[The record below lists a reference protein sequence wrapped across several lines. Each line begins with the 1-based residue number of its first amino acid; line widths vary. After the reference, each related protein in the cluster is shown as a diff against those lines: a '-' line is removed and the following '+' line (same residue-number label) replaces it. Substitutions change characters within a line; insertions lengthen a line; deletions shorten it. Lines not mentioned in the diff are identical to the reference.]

1 MKTLTVDDN
10 YTLISTAHAGISI
23 HYFDRLLEMSGI
35 QKGLLAFLIGIDA
48 KTVDNY
54 RKNDKKFDVLEGELL
69 LKLERLFTLGEE
81 VFEDMKEFR
90 EWLQIYSKSLG
101 NKKPIELLNTSTGV
115 DLVYDELMRIAHGYV
130 V

>member
-1 MKTLTVDDN
+1 MKTLTVEDD
-10 YTLISTAHAGISI
+10 YTLINTAHEGISI
-23 HYFDRLLEMSGI
+23 QYFDKLLQMSGI
-35 QKGLLAFLIGIDA
+35 QKGLLAFLVGIDV

-54 RKNDKKFDVLEGELL
+54 RKNDKKFDILEGELL
-69 LKLERLFTLGEE
+69 LKLERLFIFGEE

-90 EWLQIYSKSLG
+90 EWLQINSISLG